1 MQKEND
7 RVPPLWG
14 DDMEEA
20 LMAQGEVIR
29 GKTTSV
35 RCRRW
40 LSWCRSTTLCGL
52 GLIIAIILIWFLL
65 AFAMVTRTRPGSGLS
80 ETPRIDLPD
89 RGLRC

>member
-40 LSWCRSTTLCGL
+40 LSWCRSTTLRRV
-52 GLIIAIILIWFLL
+52 GLIIAIILVWFLL
-65 AFAMVTRTRPGSGLS
+65 AFAMRHSHAA
-80 ETPRIDLPD
+80 
-89 RGLRC
+89 GLRAILTDVDRSAR